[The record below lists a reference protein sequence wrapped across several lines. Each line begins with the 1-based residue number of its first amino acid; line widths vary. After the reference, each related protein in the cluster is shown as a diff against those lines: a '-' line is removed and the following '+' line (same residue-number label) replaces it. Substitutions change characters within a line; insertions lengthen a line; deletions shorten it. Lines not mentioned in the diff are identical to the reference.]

1 MEFIFYGSI
10 IDYITWVKHN
20 SNWKYSIVLEFIYLV
35 VSFGG
40 KETNNRIFGFNGFS
54 WFFA

>member
-40 KETNNRIFGFNGFS
+40 TETNNCIFGFNGFS